1 VLHHWEYVAFL
12 INSAIFILIGGREAA
27 QPFRFVVEAAAL
39 AVGLSLAGRAMAVYP
54 VMLAFA
60 RTRLCVPWAY
70 KHVLFWG
77 GLRGALA
84 LALALSLPAAVPERG
99 EIVVVVF
106 AVVAFSIFVQGL
118 TMPPLIRWLGL
129 LAPRQTASGSNEKS

>member
-1 VLHHWEYVAFL
+1 
-12 INSAIFILIGGREAA
+12 
-27 QPFRFVVEAAAL
+27 
-39 AVGLSLAGRAMAVYP
+39 M
-54 VMLAFA
+54 AFA
-60 RTRLCVPWAY
+60 KTRLAVPWAY

-84 LALALSLPAAVPERG
+84 LALALALPATVPERG
-99 EIVVVVF
+99 QIITVAF

-129 LAPRQTASGSNEKS
+129 IRKDDEPDTLH